1 MSPILTVIDTKARF
15 NTMMDPKTA
24 VWLAGRVAPHQERD
38 AEQLAALRDASAGS
52 STRTQSP
59 VERVQALF
67 GRSQAP
73 ASANCDCTE

>member
-1 MSPILTVIDTKARF
+1 
-15 NTMMDPKTA
+15 MMDPKTA
-24 VWLAGRVAPHQERD
+24 VWLAGRVAPHRDRD
-38 AEQLAALRDASAGS
+38 AEQLAALRDAGTGS
-52 STRTQSP
+52 QSRTQSP

>member
-1 MSPILTVIDTKARF
+1 
-15 NTMMDPKTA
+15 MMDPKTA
-24 VWLAGRVAPHQERD
+24 VWLAMRVEPHRDRD
-38 AEQLAALRDASAGS
+38 AEQLAALRDASTRS
-52 STRTQSP
+52 STPGQSP